1 MDLPSPLPRLFAALN
16 FAALKHSG
24 QLRKSADMSPYINHP
39 ISVADILARE
49 GGIADPDTLAAALL
63 HDTLEDTD
71 THVTELESL
80 FGAQVSAVVAELTD
94 DMTLPKPE
102 RKALQILLAR
112 DYSERARLVR
122 LADKIA
128 NVRDVTHNPPAH
140 WSLERRLRYLLW
152 AGEVVG
158 SLRGVH
164 AALESRFDEALEQG
178 FARLTALADS
188 EAANLRAPAGSALT
202 GS

>member
-80 FGAQVSAVVAELTD
+80 FGAKVAAVVAELTD

-178 FARLTALADS
+178 FARLPALADS

>member
-1 MDLPSPLPRLFAALN
+1 MDFPAPLPRLLAALS

-24 QLRKSADMSPYINHP
+24 QLRKSADMTPYINHP
-39 ISVADILARE
+39 ISVADILTRE
-49 GGIADPDTLAAALL
+49 GGVTDVDTLAAALL

-71 THVTELESL
+71 THVGELERL
-80 FGAQVSAVVAELTD
+80 FGQQVAAVVAELTD
-94 DMTLPKPE
+94 DKTLPKPE
-102 RKALQILLAR
+102 RKALQILKAR
-112 DYSERARLVR
+112 DCSERARLVR

-128 NVRDVTHNPPAH
+128 NVRDVIHNPPTH
-140 WSLERRLRYLLW
+140 WSLERRQRYLLW

-164 AALESRFDEALEQG
+164 AVLESRFDEALEQG
-178 FARLTALADS
+178 FARLTALAEIEAS
-188 EAANLRAPAGSALT
+188 TPSASAANALT

>member
-1 MDLPSPLPRLFAALN
+1 MNPTDALSSLLAALD

-24 QLRKSADMSPYINHP
+24 QLRKSADMTPYINHP
-39 ISVADILARE
+39 ITVASILARE
-49 GGIADPDTLAAALL
+49 GGVTDVDTLAAALL

-71 THVTELESL
+71 TRVTELDSL
-80 FGAQVSAVVAELTD
+80 FGTQVAAVVAELTD
-94 DMTLPKPE
+94 DKTLPKPE
-102 RKALQILLAR
+102 RKALQILLTR
-112 DYSERARLVR
+112 DCSERARLVR

-164 AALESRFDEALEQG
+164 AVLESRFDEALEQG
-178 FARLTALADS
+178 FARLTALAEIEAS
-188 EAANLRAPAGSALT
+188 TPAASAANALT

>member
-1 MDLPSPLPRLFAALN
+1 M
-16 FAALKHSG
+16 
-24 QLRKSADMSPYINHP
+24 
-39 ISVADILARE
+39 
-49 GGIADPDTLAAALL
+49 
-63 HDTLEDTD
+63 
-71 THVTELESL
+71 
-80 FGAQVSAVVAELTD
+80 AELTD

-164 AALESRFDEALEQG
+164 AALESLFDEALEQG
-178 FARLTALADS
+178 FARLTALAEIEAS
-188 EAANLRAPAGSALT
+188 SPSASAANALT

>member
-1 MDLPSPLPRLFAALN
+1 MDFPASLPRLFAALD

-24 QLRKSADMSPYINHP
+24 QLRKSADMAPYINHP
-39 ISVADILARE
+39 ITVADILARE
-49 GGIADPDTLAAALL
+49 GAVTDLDTLAAALL

-71 THVTELESL
+71 TQVGELESL
-80 FGAQVSAVVAELTD
+80 FGPQVAAVVAELTD
-94 DMTLPKPE
+94 DKTLPKAD
-102 RKALQILLAR
+102 RKALQILKAR
-112 DYSERARLVR
+112 DCSERARLVR

-140 WSLERRLRYLLW
+140 WPLERRQHYLLW

-164 AALESRFDEALEQG
+164 AVLESLFDEALEQG
-178 FARLTALADS
+178 FARLTALAEIEAS
-188 EAANLRAPAGSALT
+188 TPSASAANALT

>member
-1 MDLPSPLPRLFAALN
+1 MDFPPPLPRLFAALN

-49 GGIADPDTLAAALL
+49 GGVADPDTLVTALL

-71 THVTELESL
+71 THVTELEGL
-80 FGAQVSAVVAELTD
+80 FGAQVAAVVAELTD

-164 AALESRFDEALEQG
+164 AVLESLFDEALEQG
-178 FARLTALADS
+178 FARLTALAEIEAS
-188 EAANLRAPAGSALT
+188 TPSASAANALT